1 MDDGDVAELSMAAQ
15 VVKCVKADNVFKQ
28 LYWRITK
35 NRPHKAS
42 IIAVA
47 HKIVIAAHA
56 LVKNNVRWQNRH
68 LEKAP

>member
-1 MDDGDVAELSMAAQ
+1 MGIRAQ

-28 LYWRITK
+28 LYLRITK
-35 NRPHKAS
+35 NCPHKIG

-56 LVKNNVRWQNRH
+56 LVKNNVRWQNRL
-68 LEKAP
+68 LENPCTTT